1 LELMKHVYQP
11 NYGRVQ
17 DTIAYAEIFYC
28 KTYLCHEKTIMCYQI
43 RDRFI
48 GNMEVNINFNVEKS
62 IKSNTKFY

>member
-1 LELMKHVYQP
+1 
-11 NYGRVQ
+11 VQ

-28 KTYLCHEKTIMCYQI
+28 KTYLCHVNTFMCYQI

-48 GNMEVNINFNVEKS
+48 GNMEVNISFNVEKS